1 MFKVYKNNDI
11 EINFEIDRKIN
22 LYSYCVDCGFKSLK
36 PLINMTL
43 VIYEKKKLYL
53 KNFCHTVSSVKTIIK
68 ESKNRNVAKTNKG
81 RIELLSKCAVCDNK
95 K

>member
-43 VIYEKKKLYL
+43 VIYEKKK
-53 KNFCHTVSSVKTIIK
+53 NFI
-68 ESKNRNVAKTNKG
+68 
-81 RIELLSKCAVCDNK
+81 
-95 K
+95 